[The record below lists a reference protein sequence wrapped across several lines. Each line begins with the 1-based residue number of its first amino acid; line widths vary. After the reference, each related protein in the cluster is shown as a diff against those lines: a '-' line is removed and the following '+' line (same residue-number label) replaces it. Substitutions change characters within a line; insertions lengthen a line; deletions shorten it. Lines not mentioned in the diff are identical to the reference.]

1 MPASLSTKRMPLA
14 ETRGAQAVVSCPD
27 HRSVPVRD
35 TTYKAEEMRQ
45 SKQFGGIFEL
55 QACRNATP
63 LVRRRR
69 GPTQPRRQAFHSDF
83 QQRNF
88 TSGDPHHSGF
98 AGRSLSVS
106 KLAIRQVR
114 VSIFHI
120 NNYIPQRRIV
130 ITMGFSQTAKIRRE
144 DS

>member
-1 MPASLSTKRMPLA
+1 
-14 ETRGAQAVVSCPD
+14 
-27 HRSVPVRD
+27 
-35 TTYKAEEMRQ
+35 MRQ

-55 QACRNATP
+55 HACRNATP
-63 LVRRRR
+63 LVRCRR

-120 NNYIPQRRIV
+120 NNYIPQRRKAACHLKPV
-130 ITMGFSQTAKIRRE
+130 SPSLLQSNRQNTQRRFIRASDRPG
-144 DS
+144 